1 MDEDD
6 RGRALRHG
14 QAVDGGLL
22 FDSPPDDR
30 HRRIK
35 SGKKMLSDCYTN
47 SFGKLQLLVG
57 WGWSRQHAGDRLSS
71 LRAMAASLGSAEVAD
86 TTKTEAYCD
95 QVAWAGSLRIRSKK
109 LAL

>member
-1 MDEDD
+1 MVKESFRVELIRVLPDVRVPVEHVDEDD

-35 SGKKMLSDCYTN
+35 SGKKMP
-47 SFGKLQLLVG
+47 
-57 WGWSRQHAGDRLSS
+57 
-71 LRAMAASLGSAEVAD
+71 AD
-86 TTKTEAYCD
+86 
-95 QVAWAGSLRIRSKK
+95 
-109 LAL
+109 